1 MTILLSVFC
10 FFNNNPVKEFPI
22 QFDHSSPNVVIR
34 MSSMPNLQKIE
45 EEEDVEMA
53 SESDSQDDSFYMESE
68 DEDSEGEEFN
78 EIEETNQQI
87 RAFLQK
93 LRSEGNMSLVT
104 KEVTE

>member
-1 MTILLSVFC
+1 
-10 FFNNNPVKEFPI
+10 
-22 QFDHSSPNVVIR
+22 

-45 EEEDVEMA
+45 EEEDVEMT

-68 DEDSEGEEFN
+68 DEESEGEEFN

-93 LRSEGNMSLVT
+93 LRSEGNKSLVT
-104 KEVTE
+104 TGVIE